1 MFGWLRRKDSAEV
14 VALKESNTALL
25 DALRAATA
33 VATTSN
39 EVMKSFMDGFKVS
52 APPTV
57 RVSTDYDEFKRE
69 QQMIAGEVEKGNLP
83 SPDFSWVLTGESEP
97 PGIYGDN

>member
-1 MFGWLRRKDSAEV
+1 MFGWFRRKDSAEV
-14 VALKESNTALL
+14 VALKESNAALL
-25 DALRAATA
+25 DALKTVVS
-33 VATTSN
+33 VANTSN
-39 EVMKSFMDGFKVS
+39 EVMKSFMDGFKVT

-69 QQMIAGEVEKGNLP
+69 QEMIAGEVEKGHLP
-83 SPDFSWVLTGESEP
+83 SPDFAWVLTGETEA